1 MQDAFRKPPA
11 SVYDTYVA
19 ALERFGACVDMISPE
34 ERRLLLEVVA
44 FTYTCAVGR
53 MTARL
58 PQPAKCRRTT
68 DAVVLQILDEAQAA
82 LAEIAHATADQT
94 PPAHGGN

>member
-1 MQDAFRKPPA
+1 MQDAFRNPPA

-19 ALERFGACVDMISPE
+19 AIERLGTCVEMISPQ

-53 MTARL
+53 LTARL
-58 PQPAKCRRTT
+58 PQPEQCRRTT
-68 DAVVLQILDEAQAA
+68 DAVVLQVLHEAQTA
-82 LAEIAHATADQT
+82 LAEIAHATQ
-94 PPAHGGN
+94 PPISPRHGKH

>member
-1 MQDAFRKPPA
+1 MQDAFRNPPA

-19 ALERFGACVDMISPE
+19 ALERFGPCVEMISAE

-53 MTARL
+53 MAARL
-58 PQPAKCRRTT
+58 PAPGQCRRNT
-68 DAVVLQILDEAQAA
+68 DPVVLQILDEAQTV
-82 LAEIAHATADQT
+82 LAEIAHATTDQPT
-94 PPAHGGN
+94 HKVGRH